1 MSETSETVR
10 RPPLG
15 LLCTA
20 QFMLTLDFAILNV
33 ALPSIQRD
41 LGFTDAALQWV
52 VGAYALF
59 YGGFLL
65 LGGRLGDL
73 FGRKRL
79 FVGGLVLFTAASLVG
94 GFATDPIVLVV
105 ARALQGL
112 TAAAVSPAVLA
123 LIASGFTEA
132 KERAKAMGIFG
143 AVASAGFTGG
153 VLFGG
158 ILTEYLGW
166 RSVMWVNVPIG
177 ILLIARAL
185 KRLDADHG
193 VARRGRVDLP
203 GATLVTVG
211 MCAIMYA
218 LTVAADQG
226 WSSAGVVWP
235 LAVGGVLLVAFVW
248 LQARVSTPLVPLSI
262 FANRAVTAGNAIAF
276 LSGGVMSISTFFM
289 SVYMQEVLG
298 YSAIQTGLAFFPQAF
313 VVVLASKNVA
323 QMTGTRGAR
332 PVLIGGAV
340 LLTAG
345 SLLLTGIPVDGSLW
359 IHIVPGGVLQGL
371 GVTVMMISTAVA
383 ATYGVAGPRMGL
395 ASGLYTSSR
404 QLGVGL
410 WLAIGVTASGL
421 AAGSGIEAFHTAFW
435 LAAGLSVLIAALS
448 FLIPATK
455 KPAAPARPP
464 LLQRR
469 CPPTS
474 TRGACP

>member
-1 MSETSETVR
+1 MSETSATVRR

-20 QFMLTLDFAILNV
+20 QFMLTLDFAIVNV
-33 ALPSIQRD
+33 ALPSMQGE

-73 FGRKRL
+73 FGRKRM
-79 FVGGLVLFTAASLVG
+79 FVGGLVVFTAASLVG
-94 GFATDPIVLVV
+94 GFATEPVLLVV

-112 TAAAVSPAVLA
+112 SAAAVSPTVLA

-166 RSVMWVNVPIG
+166 RAVMWVNVPVG
-177 ILLIARAL
+177 ILLVARAL

-193 VARRGRVDLP
+193 ATQRGRVDLP
-203 GATLVTVG
+203 GATLVTAG
-211 MCAIMYA
+211 MCAIIYG
-218 LTVAADQG
+218 LTVAADEG
-226 WSSAGVVWP
+226 WGSAGVVWP
-235 LAVGGVLLVAFVW
+235 LVAGGVLLIAFLW
-248 LQARVSTPLVPLSI
+248 LQARIAAPLVPLSI

-289 SVYMQEVLG
+289 SVYMQQVLG

-345 SLLLTGIPVDGSLW
+345 SLLLTGLPVDGSFW
-359 IHIVPGGVLQGL
+359 AHILPGGVLQGV

-410 WLAIGVTASGL
+410 WLAVGVTASGL
-421 AAGSGIEAFHTAFW
+421 AGSAGIQAFHTAFW
-435 LAAGLSVLIAALS
+435 LAAGLSALIAVLS
-448 FLIPATK
+448 FFVPATK
-455 KPAAPARPP
+455 KAAVPAAAPEPVSAK
-464 LLQRR
+464 
-469 CPPTS
+469 
-474 TRGACP
+474 